1 MCRRTTSIL
10 ASFTSAIVPLLCESL
25 ALSQQLIRLDY
36 STQPRFETAIAA
48 IAVGMIFADEFAVAA
63 AKRRAIG
70 VGGEAEQLHRVM
82 LLARK
87 ARIRGLAPRLVHPLP
102 EPRAECDHRILEIG
116 PARRQ
121 GIGRAHD

>member
-10 ASFTSAIVPLLCESL
+10 ASFRSAIVPLLCESL

-63 AKRRAIG
+63 ATRRAIG
-70 VGGEAEQLHRVM
+70 VGGAAEQLHRAM
-82 LLARK
+82 LLAPKPRS
-87 ARIRGLAPRLVHPLP
+87 RGLAPRLLHPLP
-102 EPRAECDHRILEIG
+102 EPRADCLHPPLATG
-116 PARRQ
+116 PSRE
-121 GIGRAHD
+121 